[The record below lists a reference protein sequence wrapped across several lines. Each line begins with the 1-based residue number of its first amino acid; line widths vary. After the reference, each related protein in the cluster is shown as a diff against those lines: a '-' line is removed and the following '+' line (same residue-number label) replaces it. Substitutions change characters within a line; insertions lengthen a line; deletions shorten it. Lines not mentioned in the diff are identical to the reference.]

1 MTTKHTGEY
10 VAGTGSRAPAARVGA
25 RCSFD
30 TLQGN
35 FDTSASD
42 AGLRRLCCCGDV
54 ETCEAQITAA
64 TYECQDAAVACE
76 NTQTTL
82 SCDDGQVIAV
92 NSAFYGRKDA
102 TTCPH
107 PSIQTTE
114 CEADIT
120 ATVKAA
126 CDGEATCDV
135 AATNALYG
143 DPCFG
148 TFKYASV
155 DYAVSGAIPY
165 KLCLPLF
172 MSLVLC
178 LGTL

>member
-1 MTTKHTGEY
+1 M
-10 VAGTGSRAPAARVGA
+10 GA

-30 TLQGN
+30 TQQGN

-64 TYECQDAAVACE
+64 TYECQDSAVACE
-76 NTQTTL
+76 STETTL
-82 SCDDGQVIAV
+82 SCDGGQVIAV
-92 NSAFYGRKDA
+92 DSAFYGRKDT
-102 TTCPH
+102 TTCPS
-107 PSIQTTE
+107 PQIRTTD

-126 CDGEATCDV
+126 CDGQATCNV
-135 AATNALYG
+135 AASNAFYG
-143 DPCFG
+143 DPCPL

-155 DYAVSGAIPY
+155 DFAVGGCG
-165 KLCLPLF
+165 K
-172 MSLVLC
+172 
-178 LGTL
+178 